1 MAGRTST
8 PGIRAAGGVVWQVRK
23 RRVEIALVH
32 RPRYDDWS
40 LPKGKVHEGE
50 VELAAAVREVREELG
65 ARVAVSRRIARIG
78 YDVATGRKHVT
89 YWVMRYCDGDFAS
102 SDEVDSVE
110 WLRPREARVRMT
122 YPIERTIVSD
132 FAAVPIPDSVIVLV
146 RHAKAGKR
154 SEWRGRD
161 ALRPLDDVG
170 VDQAKRLVDFLAMF
184 SPDRVITAD
193 PVRCVQTVAPLA
205 EHLGLPLRVDPVFSD
220 AAHAVAPSTTETA
233 LMSLAKPGKVTVVCS
248 QGVTIPSLVD
258 RLARGIH
265 PSDTRKA
272 GVWVLSVVDGSV
284 VSADYYEDAAR

>member
-1 MAGRTST
+1 
-8 PGIRAAGGVVWQVRK
+8 VHK

-40 LPKGKVHEGE
+40 LPKGKVHDGE
-50 VELAAAVREVREELG
+50 TDLAAAVREVCEELG
-65 ARVAVSRRIARIG
+65 ARVAVSRRIARVG
-78 YDVATGRKHVT
+78 YDIATGRKHVT
-89 YWVMRYCDGDFAS
+89 YWVMRYRDGDFEP
-102 SDEVDSVE
+102 SDEVDVVE
-110 WLRPREARVRMT
+110 WLRPREARARMT
-122 YPIERTIVSD
+122 YAVERTVMSD

-170 VDQAKRLVDFLAMF
+170 HAQSKRLVDFLAMF
-184 SPDRVITAD
+184 APDRVISAD
-193 PVRCVQTVAPLA
+193 PVRCVQTVQPLA
-205 EHLGLPLRVDPVFSD
+205 EHLGLPLRVDPVFGD
-220 AAHAVAPSTTETA
+220 EAYAAAPSTTETA
-233 LMSLAKPGKVTVVCS
+233 FMSLAKPGKVTVVCS
-248 QGVTIPSLVD
+248 QGLTIPSLVD

-284 VSADYYEDAAR
+284 VSADYYEDAVR